1 MKLDMPEVRVTVSD
15 PNIPMEEFGIGNLGV
30 IMETLRSKI
39 YSNPRRIVIQE
50 IACNARDAN
59 REVNKGNIPI
69 RIKLPTRH
77 EPELHITDEGP
88 GIDPIR
94 MKEIYLLLGNSTKRE
109 SSEQTGCFG
118 LGSKTPFAYGNSF
131 GIETVAMEADGQLR
145 KRDYIAVVDESRKGK
160 LMLVNTQDSEGPTG
174 TTIKVPVK
182 PADCDIFKEHAG
194 DIFRYWG
201 NSVEFNMKDVTKSEW
216 KPFMEGPDWKL
227 FLQHNTYGV
236 YYYEDGIPYQ
246 IESKNLELPK
256 AKLNIFF
263 NEVRL
268 EMFGKGAIQV
278 TATRESID
286 YRSDVQAHIVDRMLK
301 IYEEINQ
308 NISARVQQ
316 CSSYWEALILVNE
329 NKQKLEGLLDKVQ
342 WNGKKVVVGSISF
355 QNANIHCLEKNWD
368 GKVKCR
374 TRNWGFTPSGS
385 TMVFVNDYKVTRPNY
400 LLVKPL
406 YEYAEKEFAALP
418 NKKGHSLTIY
428 VISWKQSDEPT
439 KAKQIA
445 DEKAEICFD
454 DWKLKPISDFKVY
467 AKRVSTGG
475 GQRNP
480 VARVRKLT
488 GCDGNYEEMWERAEL
503 DLEEDSGSYVVLHER
518 EPVGF
523 DSNFLRTVQRHTGI
537 EIYGIPQRFVE
548 KLGEGWTPLKEDLES
563 YFNAEI
569 ANKPSFPEGDSI
581 QFRADNLWQSDVI
594 EILTK
599 AQVNGKIGHYLKLS
613 AEFEKNREKIDF
625 LRWMASTINKPLP
638 PENDLLRQACKDA
651 VSTFPMLNILDS
663 AYCYTTEENIRKS
676 LGISYRKSVLAYV
689 HEIEAKLNAD
699 EAEKKAAA
707 DKVVVKQEAPKP
719 VVNAEPAPE
728 QPHDK
733 SEVLALPSSE
743 YGILRRD

>member
-1 MKLDMPEVRVTVSD
+1 MKLDMPEVKVTVSD

-59 REVNKGNIPI
+59 REVGKGNVPI
-69 RIKLPTRH
+69 RIKLPTKH
-77 EPELHITDEGP
+77 EPELHISDEGP
-88 GIDPIR
+88 GIEPIR
-94 MKEIYLLLGNSTKRE
+94 MKEIYLLLGNSTKRN

-131 GIETVAMEADGQLR
+131 GLETVAKEEDGQLR

-174 TTIKVPVK
+174 TTIKVPIK
-182 PADCDIFKEHAG
+182 PCDCDIFKEYAG

-201 NSVEFNMKDVTKSEW
+201 NTVEFNMKDITDTKH
-216 KPFMEGPDWKL
+216 KPFMEGSDWKL
-227 FLQHNTYGV
+227 FLQHNNYGV
-236 YYYEDGIPYQ
+236 FYYEDGIPYKV
-246 IESKNLELPK
+246 EDKSLELPK
-256 AKLNIFF
+256 SKLNIFF

-268 EMFGKGAIQV
+268 EIFGKGSIQV

-286 YRSDVQAHIVDRMLK
+286 YRSDVQTHIVDRMTK

-374 TRNWGFTPSGS
+374 TRNWGFTPSQS
-385 TMVFVNDYKVTRPNY
+385 TMVFLNDYKVTRPNY

-406 YEYAEKEFAALP
+406 YEYAEKEFEKLNIP
-418 NKKGHSLTIY
+418 SRSLTVY
-428 VISWKQSDEPT
+428 VISWKHSDLPE

-445 DEKAEICFD
+445 NEKAEICFD

-467 AKRVSTGG
+467 AKRVSSGS

-480 VARVRKLT
+480 PARVRKLINN
-488 GCDGNYEEMWERAEL
+488 DGNYEQMWERVEL
-503 DLEEDSGSYVVLHER
+503 DLEEDSGTYVVLHER
-518 EPVGF
+518 EPIGF
-523 DSNFLRTVQRHTGI
+523 NTDFLRSVIRNTEI

-548 KLGEGWTPLKEDLES
+548 KLGDGWTPLKEDLEA
-563 YFNAEI
+563 YYNAEM
-569 ANKPSFPEGDSI
+569 ANKLSFPEPESVL
-581 QFRADNLWQSDVI
+581 FRADSIWQSDVVQ
-594 EILTK
+594 ILKK
-599 AQVNGKIGHYLKLS
+599 AQVNGKIGHYLKIS
-613 AEFEKNREKIDF
+613 DEFENNRSKIEF
-625 LRWMASTINKPLP
+625 LRNLANNIGKPLP
-638 PENDLLRQACKDA
+638 QENNLLRKACEDA

-663 AYCYTTEENIRKS
+663 AYCYSSEESTRKK
-676 LGISYRKSVLAYV
+676 LGISYRKSILDYV
-689 HEIEAKLNAD
+689 HGIEAKLNAE

-707 DKVVVKQEAPKP
+707 DKVVIQEAPKP
-719 VVNAEPAPE
+719 VINAEPAPE
-728 QPHDK
+728 EPQEK
-733 SEVLALPSSE
+733 SEVLSLPSSE
-743 YGILRRD
+743 YGILRKD